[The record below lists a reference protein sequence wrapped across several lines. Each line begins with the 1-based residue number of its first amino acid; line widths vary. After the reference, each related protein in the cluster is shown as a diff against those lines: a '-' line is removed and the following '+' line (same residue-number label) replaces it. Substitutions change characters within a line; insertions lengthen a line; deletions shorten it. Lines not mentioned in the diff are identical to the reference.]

1 MKMLYYIKTSDS
13 EQRSNLMY
21 HFINAG
27 YEVESAEDRAEFF
40 KTDLPI
46 WVDLSNKKYGVVG
59 NVTCAAAAASQDLL
73 IEYSEFIKIFTEYI
87 DEQNKTQI
95 ENKLKEAESR
105 RVPGRYY
112 LLEGELVA
120 KRTLGDLSEDLVF
133 ANAGWNSDNEGFLA
147 KELSKGRDDC
157 EISEDEAMRIITDQ
171 AINYLISDWKEKY
184 DEAFKEWE
192 KAPKWWAKLVETRF
206 VMNGVE
212 KSLVSDHMGWSDGFF
227 ESIQYEIE
235 SDLERHGAVITGSFG
250 MMD

>member
-1 MKMLYYIKTSDS
+1 MKMLYYIKTSDL
-13 EQRSNLMY
+13 EQRRNLRC
-21 HFINAG
+21 HLINAG
-27 YEVESAEDRAEFF
+27 YELESDLDRAEFF
-40 KTDLPI
+40 KSDLPI
-46 WVDLSNKKYGVVG
+46 WVNLSNKKYGVVG

-87 DEQNKTQI
+87 DKQNKTRI

-120 KRTLGDLSEDLVF
+120 ERTLGDSSEDLVF
-133 ANAGWNSDNEGFLA
+133 TNVGWNSDNEEFLA
-147 KELSKGRDDC
+147 KELSKGRDC

-171 AINYLISDWKEKY
+171 AIDYLISDWKEKY

-212 KSLVSDHMGWSDGFF
+212 RSLVSDHMGWSDGFF
-227 ESIQYEIE
+227 ESIQNEIE
-235 SDLERHGAVITGSFG
+235 LDLEKHGSVITGSFG

>member
-1 MKMLYYIKTSDS
+1 MKMLYYIKTSDL
-13 EQRSNLMY
+13 EQRRNLRC
-21 HFINAG
+21 HLINAG
-27 YEVESAEDRAEFF
+27 YVLESDLDSAEFF
-40 KTDLPI
+40 KSDLPI
-46 WVDLSNKKYGVVG
+46 WIDLSNEKYGVMG
-59 NVTCAAAAASQDLL
+59 NVTCADAAASQDLI
-73 IEYSEFIKIFTEYI
+73 IEYPKFIKIFTEYI
-87 DEQNKTQI
+87 DKQNKTRI

-105 RVPGRYY
+105 RVPGKYY

-120 KRTLGDLSEDLVF
+120 KRTLGDSSEDLVF
-133 ANAGWNSDNEGFLA
+133 TNAGWNSDNEGFLA
-147 KELSKGRDDC
+147 KELSKERDC

-227 ESIQYEIE
+227 ESIQ
-235 SDLERHGAVITGSFG
+235 
-250 MMD
+250 